1 MHRITATSTLTH
13 AACVQMRDGEVVTA
27 TLHRDDGLL
36 VAHVFGGEGLTTLAW
51 PSAPVLDAMVEAG
64 RTFDA
69 GHAAVVVDT
78 ATGDVLFTLDGPHGD
93 AWLAVPGAAVRAA
106 LVR

>member
-13 AACVQMRDGEVVTA
+13 AACVLLRDGTVVTA
-27 TLHRDDGLL
+27 TLHRDEATL
-36 VAHVFGGEGLTTLAW
+36 VAHVFAPEGVTTLAW
-51 PSAPVLDAMVEAG
+51 PSAPILDAMVHAG

-78 ATGDVLFTLDGPHGD
+78 ATGDVLLTLDGPHGD
-93 AWLAVPGAAVRAA
+93 AWLAVPGGAVRAA